1 MVKRNFETEKQGQ
14 IEFFKNFKIP
24 YIDDDSILVNNTDGV
39 YHGNILECELLL
51 PTLSLRGRSFLG
63 NVLTCCLAF

>member
-1 MVKRNFETEKQGQ
+1 MVKRNYETEKQGQ

-39 YHGNILECELLL
+39 YHGNILEFTRLC
-51 PTLSLRGRSFLG
+51 
-63 NVLTCCLAF
+63 